1 MMPVARKYRRII
13 PWVVILLLGV
23 SFFMTIS
30 LKWDGVLTSIR
41 DRLVMELESRYGY
54 KVNLDKIE
62 VSGVNE
68 LKLYNFSLEIKE
80 DGFLSVEQV
89 ELSYDL
95 LDIVV
100 GKTDSLG
107 SIKEIKLVSPR
118 FIYKQTSNDQA
129 GGTGNVQDL
138 FSSVP
143 ISNHYSGRIAIEDGM
158 VVTNLIDG
166 ISKIKINQ
174 AGLDLTEDNLKGRL
188 DLTLPE
194 TATENLVING
204 STDEGQFKLN
214 TELNN
219 LNLNVLSKEWKE
231 ALTQKGFQLTAGK
244 VSGNLEIK
252 GELGFKS
259 FSELDYKGEIRLK
272 EGIIDSNDLTSE
284 IQIIDSKFN
293 LNNQVININ
302 NLVTD
307 IGKSRLHL
315 SGLMHGWQKPT
326 FYLEYKSSQLALS
339 SIEEWL
345 PSELKLTGMAK
356 AKGRLR
362 GSLKDPTIQTSLQL
376 PAGSINGY
384 QVTDL
389 EFNLWY
395 KNELLTFND
404 FKTEVAAGTLTGRG
418 TINWPKDEGV
428 LYTASLEAE
437 EIDLGQL
444 STIYQTSS
452 TLTGQVNSNLVI
464 SGQNSLTDLSLF
476 GSAQVADGTLM
487 QYEFDTLNSS
497 FWFSNNQLL
506 ISDLNLKSKGSKWQA
521 RGLIDAQR
529 NLDLSITADNVKLSQ
544 LDGVHNYRDLA
555 GTASLQGQ
563 VKGKVTDPEFLGEV
577 QIKDASYAKRSVD
590 EVIGVISY
598 RQKTVRLNDVLIN
611 DQKRKYQLTGEIELA
626 KEPELNLKLKTKAG
640 EVTSLY
646 KLISD
651 QPGYDI
657 QGRFSGS
664 LRIMGPIDELK
675 MAGRINLLRGRIQGI
690 KLTSGFSSF
699 IWENNTLELESLK
712 LFGVESQLI
721 GSGQIEKDGGLALD
735 LEVENIDLAKL
746 ELNNYDI
753 IDSSEI
759 QGSLDFTGEV
769 KGSISRPVLAGEVKL
784 NKLAVDRYNFQ
795 RVVGSVE
802 YTGDKLDL
810 RNLRAVQ
817 GATEYQVE
825 GELNLSKEKF
835 SNLVLE
841 LTDGRLNEV
850 IELLPLK
857 EVEHDIP
864 HSFFGTVTINGK
876 FKEPEVKGRL
886 IAKDIDRNGYLL
898 VDGSYDFSFGAD
910 LNVETQD
917 FALAPFNQLVP
928 ALETIG
934 GDLNLTAEL
943 EGELEK
949 LDIES
954 TVEIIDGRAGTLEY
968 ETLKGGLALAKGKL
982 VKLTKPLKLRVND
995 DNLFRI
1001 TGYLPLKNRE
1011 PSLYLNIDL
1020 DKGNLNLLP
1029 LLVEG
1034 IKTAEGTGS
1043 FELTVSG
1050 SRAEPAFAGEVEV
1063 DSGRLDIAGL
1073 AESISNLEGR
1083 AEIGDQGLKLKHL
1096 TGRQGQGQFKAQGS
1110 IGVTGWQP
1118 GQIDL
1123 DFSGERIAIDHGSWQ
1138 GENDFDITVKGD
1150 ITEPLISGSILV
1162 YDTKISL
1169 PFEWPT
1175 GKKNSDSAI
1184 KPNFDLNLEPGDN
1197 VRVQNDNIDILV
1209 ESGSLQLVTI
1219 EDSIQLEGSV
1229 SSKTGSFNYYNTDFE
1244 LESGSAIFDR
1254 YEGHIPYLNLTA
1266 TTEVDN
1272 IQQPVE
1278 DKKQEQ
1284 EDGGTIQNGSQ
1295 EAPANQLDVEEVSIT
1310 LRLSG
1315 LADQMEIELES
1326 DPPLSKQEII
1336 TLLAQQGGLQGFL
1349 TKDYDKMIQAEF
1361 FRMLESRIDV
1371 KILSNIEE
1379 TVEDKWD
1386 LDRFRIY
1393 TGLNSGLKIKMGKSI
1408 TDDLMLKY
1416 NQDFDADKQHS
1427 LGFEYQIMDSMKD
1440 IVLNGSLNNDEE
1452 YKLELEANFPFN

>member
-1 MMPVARKYRRII
+1 MPVARKYRRII
-13 PWVVILLLGV
+13 PWVVILILGA
-23 SFFMTIS
+23 SLFMTMS
-30 LKWDGVLTSIR
+30 LKWDGVLTSIK

-54 KVNLDKIE
+54 NVNLDKIE
-62 VSGVNE
+62 ISGVNE
-68 LKLYNFSLEIKE
+68 LKLYNFSLELKE

-95 LDIVV
+95 LDIVA

-118 FIYKQTSNDQA
+118 LIYKQTSNDQA
-129 GGTGNVQDL
+129 DDGTDNLQDL
-138 FSSVP
+138 FGSAP
-143 ISNHYSGRIAIEDGM
+143 ILNHYSGRIAIEDGM
-158 VVTNLIDG
+158 AVTNLIDG
-166 ISKIKINQ
+166 ISKIRINQ
-174 AGLDLTEDNLKGRL
+174 AGLNLTKDNLKGRL

-194 TATENLVING
+194 TETENLVVNG
-204 STDEGQFKLN
+204 STDENQFKLT
-214 TELNN
+214 TELDN
-219 LNLNVLSKEWKE
+219 LDLNVLSEEWKE
-231 ALTQKGFQLTAGK
+231 VLTQKGFQLTAGK
-244 VSGNLEIK
+244 ASGNLEIK
-252 GELGFKS
+252 GGLGFES

-272 EGIIDSNDLTSE
+272 EGIIDSNDLTSK
-284 IQIIDSKFN
+284 IQIIDSKFK
-293 LNNQVININ
+293 LNNRVININ
-302 NLVTD
+302 SLVTD
-307 IGKSRLHL
+307 IGESRLQL

-356 AKGRLR
+356 AKGRMR
-362 GSLKDPTIQTSLQL
+362 GSLDDPTIQTSLQL
-376 PAGSINGY
+376 PVGSINGY
-384 QVTDL
+384 QVIDL

-404 FKTEVAAGTLTGRG
+404 FKTEVAAGILTGRG

-437 EIDLGQL
+437 GIDLGQL
-444 STIYQTSS
+444 STISQADS

-476 GSAQVADGTLM
+476 GSAQVTDGTLM
-487 QYEFDTLNSS
+487 QYEFDTLDSS

-506 ISDLNLKSKGSKWQA
+506 ISDLNLKSDGSKWQA
-521 RGLIDAQR
+521 QGLIDDQR
-529 NLDLSITADNVKLSQ
+529 NLNLSITADDVKLSQ

-563 VKGKVTDPEFLGEV
+563 VKGKLTDPEFSGEV
-577 QIKDASYAKRSVD
+577 QIKDASYAQRSVD
-590 EVIGVISY
+590 EIIGVISY
-598 RQKTVRLNDVLIN
+598 RQKRIGLNDVLIN
-611 DQKRKYQLTGEIELA
+611 DQKRKYQLAGEIELA
-626 KEPELNLKLKTKAG
+626 KEPKLDLELKTKAG
-640 EVTSLY
+640 KVASLY

-651 QPGYDI
+651 QPIYDI
-657 QGRFSGS
+657 HGRFSGS
-664 LRIMGPIDELK
+664 LRIIGPINELR
-675 MAGRINLLRGRIQGI
+675 MAGRINLLKGQIHGI
-690 KLTSGFSSF
+690 GLTSGSSSF
-699 IWENNTLELESLK
+699 SWENDTLKLESIQ

-721 GSGQIEKDGGLALD
+721 GSGRIEKNGGLALD
-735 LEVENIDLAKL
+735 LEAENIDLAKL
-746 ELNNYDI
+746 ELDNYDI
-753 IDSSEI
+753 IDSSTI

-769 KGSISRPVLAGEVKL
+769 RGDISRPVLAGEVKL
-784 NKLAVDRYNFQ
+784 NKLAVNRYNFQ

-810 RNLRAVQ
+810 RNLTAVQ
-817 GATEYQVE
+817 GATEYQAE
-825 GELNLSKEKF
+825 GKLNLNKEKF
-835 SNLVLE
+835 SNLALE
-841 LTDGRLNEV
+841 LTNGQLNEV

-864 HSFFGTVTINGK
+864 HSFFGTMTINGE
-876 FKEPEVKGRL
+876 FEAPEVKGRL

-898 VDGSYDFSFGAD
+898 VDGSYDFGSGAD

-928 ALETIG
+928 ALEAIG

-954 TVEIIDGRAGTLEY
+954 TVEIIDGRVGTLKY
-968 ETLKGGLALAKGKL
+968 DNLKGGLALTKGKL
-982 VKLTKPLKLRVND
+982 VKLTEPLKLRVND

-1011 PSLYLNIDL
+1011 ASLYLNINL
-1020 DKGNLNLLP
+1020 DNGNLNLLP

-1034 IKTAEGTGS
+1034 VKTAEGTGN
-1043 FELTVSG
+1043 FDLTVSG
-1050 SRAEPAFAGEVEV
+1050 SRAEPDFAGEVEI

-1083 AEIGDQGLKLKHL
+1083 AEIKDQRLKLKYL

-1110 IGVTGWQP
+1110 MGVTGWQP

-1123 DFSGERIAIDHGSWQ
+1123 DFSGERIVIDHGSWQ
-1138 GENDFDITVKGD
+1138 GENDLDITVKGD

-1175 GKKNSDSAI
+1175 GKKDSDSAI

-1229 SSKTGSFNYYNTDFE
+1229 SSKIGSFNYYNTDFE

-1272 IQQPVE
+1272 IQQSIE
-1278 DKKQEQ
+1278 DKKQEE
-1284 EDGGTIQNGSQ
+1284 EDGEAIQNGSQ
-1295 EAPANQLDVEEVSIT
+1295 EDAVNQVDAKEVLVT
-1310 LRLSG
+1310 LKLSG
-1315 LADQMEIELES
+1315 LADQMEINLES
-1326 DPPLSKQEII
+1326 NPSLSRQEII

-1349 TKDYDKMIQAEF
+1349 TKDYDKMIRAEF

-1379 TVEDKWD
+1379 TVEDKWN

-1393 TGLNSGLKIKMGKSI
+1393 TGFNSGLKIKMGKSI

-1416 NQDFDADKQHS
+1416 NQDFDEDKEHS

-1440 IVLNGSLNNDEE
+1440 IILNGSLNNDEE
-1452 YKLELEANFPFN
+1452 YKLELETNFSFN